1 MGSRKNKPNNKNKPP
16 KQGAKDFIKTGND
29 STNHAS
35 TESSN
40 QLSTPLTVKRPP
52 VNRHSQTPTNPNKRI
67 RTDNSSE
74 DEDSVDDLVNVI
86 HNLKKDMEQLK
97 EMFNLHGEEI
107 KSLKNLT
114 DYRY

>member
-16 KQGAKDFIKTGND
+16 KQGTKDFIKTGNV

-52 VNRHSQTPTNPNKRI
+52 VNRHSQHQPTPTK
-67 RTDNSSE
+67 
-74 DEDSVDDLVNVI
+74 
-86 HNLKKDMEQLK
+86 
-97 EMFNLHGEEI
+97 G
-107 KSLKNLT
+107 
-114 DYRY
+114 

>member
-16 KQGAKDFIKTGND
+16 KQGAQDFIKTGND

-74 DEDSVDDLVNVI
+74 DEDSVDDLVKVI
-86 HNLKKDMEQLK
+86 HNLKK
-97 EMFNLHGEEI
+97 
-107 KSLKNLT
+107 
-114 DYRY
+114 RYGTAERNVQSPKRRNQISKKPTSE

>member
-29 STNHAS
+29 STNLAS
-35 TESSN
+35 TESPN

-74 DEDSVDDLVNVI
+74 DEESEDSVDDLVKVI
-86 HNLKKDMEQLK
+86 HNFKKDTLTR
-97 EMFNLHGEEI
+97 
-107 KSLKNLT
+107 KSIGPVAIF
-114 DYRY
+114 